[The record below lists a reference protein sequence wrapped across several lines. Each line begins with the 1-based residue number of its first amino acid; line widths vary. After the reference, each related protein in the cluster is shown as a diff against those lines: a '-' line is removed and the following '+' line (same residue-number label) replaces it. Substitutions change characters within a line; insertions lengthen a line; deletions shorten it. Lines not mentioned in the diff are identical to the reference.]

1 MAAAPPAYGPFTRWP
16 EQTRRREH
24 FAGMTRRRGVGSG
37 PTCLWPHLPTQH
49 RRGEGNG
56 NNAGKRGQ
64 RGATGQDDDACRNPS
79 ARRRTR
85 APGAQGGK
93 CAGRR
98 QECTP
103 ACLFC
108 AAVIGMHPCLP
119 FLRCSDLTTALL
131 LQRLTY
137 YCARFLLSIFLGLFC
152 TSVHTTYLLTNLHT
166 HTYTHTHNLQRG
178 HQAVSPSAAVTS
190 PRHQDAM
197 GISTTISISCRGLQ
211 DHLPPAMARYA
222 PRYLAAKH
230 TSISRRSLRLL
241 HWHPCLP
248 FLRCCDLTTALLLQ
262 RLTYYCTR
270 SLLSIFLCLFCTS
283 VHTTYFL
290 TNLHTHIHTHTQL
303 AATQRPETTP
313 WPMCGSNS
321 LGRPT

>member
-1 MAAAPPAYGPFTRWP
+1 MDFKTTFLLRW
-16 EQTRRREH
+16 R
-24 FAGMTRRRGVGSG
+24 
-37 PTCLWPHLPTQH
+37 
-49 RRGEGNG
+49 
-56 NNAGKRGQ
+56 
-64 RGATGQDDDACRNPS
+64 
-79 ARRRTR
+79 
-85 APGAQGGK
+85 
-93 CAGRR
+93 
-98 QECTP
+98 
-103 ACLFC
+103 
-108 AAVIGMHPCLP
+108 GMHPCLP
-119 FLRCSDLTTALL
+119 FLRCCDLTTALL

-211 DHLPPAMARYA
+211 DHIPPAMARYA

-241 HWHPCLP
+241 HWHPCVP
-248 FLRCCDLTTALLLQ
+248 FLRCCDLTPALLLQ